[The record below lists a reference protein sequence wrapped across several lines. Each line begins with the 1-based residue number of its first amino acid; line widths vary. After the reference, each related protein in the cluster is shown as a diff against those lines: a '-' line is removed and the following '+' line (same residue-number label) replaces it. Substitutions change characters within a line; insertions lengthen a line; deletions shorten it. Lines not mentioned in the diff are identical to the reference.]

1 MTEKMPVNVKKT
13 SVKPNLGALQVNSSL
28 LPLCQKVVVL
38 ILRTKYQSWTS
49 LNFLY
54 TLSSLINNSTRN
66 DM

>member
-1 MTEKMPVNVKKT
+1 MTEKMPVSVKKT